1 MEMNFKKKVSR
12 GGQYVSPELE
22 MLSISLDSSLMS
34 ESFGDGTIDDDW
46 NNIGE
51 Y

>member
-1 MEMNFKKKVSR
+1 MNFKKKVSMER
-12 GGQYVSPELE
+12 QYASPELE
-22 MLSISLDSSLMS
+22 VLGMSLDSSLMS
-34 ESFGDGTIDDDW
+34 ESFGDGTIEDDW